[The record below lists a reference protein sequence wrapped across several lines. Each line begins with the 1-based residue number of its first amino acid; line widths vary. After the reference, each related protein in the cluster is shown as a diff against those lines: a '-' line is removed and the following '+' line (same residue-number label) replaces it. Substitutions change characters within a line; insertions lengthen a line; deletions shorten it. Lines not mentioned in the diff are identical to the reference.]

1 MSGVLAEWTDQ
12 RLLEATAD
20 GDEEAFVEIY
30 RRHHPRVFRFAL
42 RMTGSP
48 DAAHDV
54 TQVCFTAL
62 LEAPRRYRGLQARL
76 DTYLCAA
83 ARNQSLKR
91 LRRVRREVQRE
102 LEDRP
107 PDRASGPLGLLLAE
121 EEARLVRQAVLALAP
136 LHREVVILVEYE
148 GMALSE
154 VAEVVGADVGTV
166 KVRLHRARRKLRRAL
181 EPYVSVSTAGVVSA
195 DVRKS

>member
-1 MSGVLAEWTDQ
+1 MSGVLAEWTDL
-12 RLLEATAD
+12 RLLEATAA

-42 RMTGSP
+42 RMTGSR
-48 DAAHDV
+48 DAAQDI

-62 LEAPRRYRGLQARL
+62 LASPSRYRGLRVHL
-76 DTYLCAA
+76 GTYLCAT

-91 LRRVRREVQRE
+91 LRRVHREVQRD
-102 LEDRP
+102 LDNRS
-107 PDRASGPLGLLLAE
+107 PDGAGGPLGMLLAE

-154 VAEVVGADVGTV
+154 VAEVVGAEVGTF
-166 KVRLHRARRKLRRAL
+166 KVRLHRARRKLHRAL
-181 EPYVSVSTAGVVSA
+181 EPYVSRSTATAVSEDA
-195 DVRKS
+195 RKS

>member
-1 MSGVLAEWTDQ
+1 MSAALGEWTDL
-12 RLLEATAD
+12 RLLEATAA

-42 RMTGSP
+42 RMTGSH

-62 LEAPRRYRGLQARL
+62 LEAPSRYRGLRAHL
-76 DTYLCAA
+76 GTYLCAT
-83 ARNQSLKR
+83 ARNQCLKR
-91 LRRVRREVQRE
+91 LRRVQREVQRE
-102 LEDRP
+102 PDDRP
-107 PDRASGPLGLLLAE
+107 ADRAGGPLGLLLAE

-148 GMALSE
+148 AMTLSE

-181 EPYVSVSTAGVVSA
+181 EPYVSRSTAAADSDSA
-195 DVRKS
+195 RKS

>member
-48 DAAHDV
+48 DAARDL

-76 DTYLCAA
+76 GTYLCAV
-83 ARNQSLKR
+83 ARNQSLKQ
-91 LRRVRREVQRE
+91 LRRVRREVQGE
-102 LEDRP
+102 PDDHP
-107 PDRASGPLGLLLAE
+107 PDGVRGPLGLLLAE
-121 EEARLVRQAVLALAP
+121 EEARIVRRAVLALAP

-166 KVRLHRARRKLRRAL
+166 KVRLYRARRKLRRAL
-181 EPYVSVSTAGVVSA
+181 EPYVPERAAAAAAA
-195 DVRKS
+195 DARKS

>member
-1 MSGVLAEWTDQ
+1 
-12 RLLEATAD
+12 
-20 GDEEAFVEIY
+20 
-30 RRHHPRVFRFAL
+30 
-42 RMTGSP
+42 MTGSS

-54 TQVCFTAL
+54 TQVRFTAL
-62 LEAPRRYRGLQARL
+62 LEAPSRYRGLRAHL
-76 DTYLCAA
+76 GTYLCGT

-91 LRRVRREVQRE
+91 LRRVHREVQRE
-102 LEDRP
+102 FDNRS
-107 PDRASGPLGLLLAE
+107 PDRAGRPLGLLLAE

-154 VAEVVGADVGTV
+154 VADVVGADVGTV

-181 EPYVSVSTAGVVSA
+181 EPYVSRSTASAVSEDA
-195 DVRKS
+195 RKS

>member
-1 MSGVLAEWTDQ
+1 MSRVLEWTDQ
-12 RLLEATAD
+12 MLLGATAD

-54 TQVCFTAL
+54 TQACFTAL
-62 LEAPRRYRGLQARL
+62 LEAPRRYRGNRACL

-91 LRRVRREVQRE
+91 LRRLGREVHRE
-102 LEDRP
+102 
-107 PDRASGPLGLLLAE
+107 PDEHPRDGARDPLDLLLAA
-121 EEARLVRQAVLALAP
+121 EEARLVRHAVLALAP

-148 GMALSE
+148 GMSLAD
-154 VAEVVGADVGTV
+154 VADVVGADIGTV

-181 EPYVSVSTAGVVSA
+181 EPYVAQPAPEAVLTGT
-195 DVRKS
+195 RET